1 MILTDLTDTE
11 YGDRRRISMRL
22 HWEDQR
28 KPSQILYFE
37 ARNETA
43 ALLRPTAD
51 GFALACLPLAMG
63 AGERR
68 LRVEGVLCTRL
79 RAGLRIINE
88 VLHGWFPQYPLI
100 EVEASDGFRPT
111 TPPPHRRVATQL
123 SGGVDGLTTLRRNRL
138 DYPLDHPESIR
149 GCITL
154 FGINTFDVDV
164 NGPVRLRLDAF
175 DALLQRLQGLAEAEQ
190 FALHPVWTNV
200 RSLAP
205 NYRYWTRLGFGAGHF
220 AVAQLFRG
228 TYDKV
233 LAASDG
239 EGASPAPGALHPLF
253 ESHLSTDAV
262 RIQGAENEMTRVDKL
277 ALLADWDAGRR
288 LMQPCHYVK
297 IPPDGQINCGR
308 CEKCLRTML
317 ILIGLGKLDQVSAF
331 SENDVPVDRIFR
343 IPVNNWRK
351 ARLLAQ
357 AIPSLQGVERRD
369 LVWAIR
375 ARLALFYLLRR

>member
-1 MILTDLTDTE
+1 MILTELTDTDG
-11 YGDRRRISMRL
+11 GDLRRISMRVR
-22 HWEDQR
+22 WEDTPRQPR
-28 KPSQILYFE
+28 TLYFE
-37 ARNETA
+37 ARDSTA
-43 ALLRPTAD
+43 ELLQPTAD

-63 AGERR
+63 TGERR
-68 LRVEGVLCTRL
+68 LRVEGRLCTRL
-79 RAGLRIINE
+79 RAGLRIINQ
-88 VLHGWFPQYPLI
+88 VLHEWFPHYPII

-111 TPPPHRRVATQL
+111 TPPSYRRVAAQL

-154 FGINTFDVDV
+154 FGINTFDVDA
-164 NGPVRLRLDAF
+164 NGPVRARLDAF
-175 DALLQRLQGLAEAEQ
+175 DSLLQRLRGLAEVEQ

-205 NYRYWTRLGFGAGHF
+205 SYRFWTQVGFGAGHF
-220 AVAQLFRG
+220 AVSQFFRG

-233 LAASDG
+233 LAASNG
-239 EGASPAPGALHPLF
+239 LGPNPEPGALHPLF
-253 ESHLSTDAV
+253 DAHLSTDAV
-262 RIQGAENEMTRVDKL
+262 RIQGAEHEMSRTEKV

-288 LMQPCHYVK
+288 LMQPCHYVE

-317 ILIGLGKLDQVSAF
+317 TLIGLGKLDQVSAF
-331 SENDVPVDRIFR
+331 SENDVPIDRIFR
-343 IPVNNWRK
+343 IPVNDLGK

-357 AIPSLQGVERRD
+357 SIPSLQRVGRGD

-375 ARLALFYLLRR
+375 ARLALFHLLRH